1 MNLQCLNFS
10 LVLLAEYGHQLP
22 GHEIRPLLGTI
33 VALRILNC
41 EKRCP
46 IKMKLLP
53 RDTKMKLTE
62 AEEKSVDSDSVD
74 VEENGGNAVGAD
86 SDHEH
91 RHHVVVERWHVL
103 V

>member
-1 MNLQCLNFS
+1 
-10 LVLLAEYGHQLP
+10 
-22 GHEIRPLLGTI
+22 
-33 VALRILNC
+33 
-41 EKRCP
+41 
-46 IKMKLLP
+46 
-53 RDTKMKLTE
+53 MKLTE